1 MTRDALSVGIIHV
14 LASFAATSADTVVPL
29 VRVLALK
36 AAHVADTIHPG
47 IFMPATHIAI
57 FTPALITSIV
67 ILIVVIAELAA
78 SVANAFHEMVEA
90 LHTADRA

>member
-29 VRVLALK
+29 VRVLALHT
-36 AAHVADTIHPG
+36 ALVAYTIHPG
-47 IFMPATHIAI
+47 IFMPATHIAN